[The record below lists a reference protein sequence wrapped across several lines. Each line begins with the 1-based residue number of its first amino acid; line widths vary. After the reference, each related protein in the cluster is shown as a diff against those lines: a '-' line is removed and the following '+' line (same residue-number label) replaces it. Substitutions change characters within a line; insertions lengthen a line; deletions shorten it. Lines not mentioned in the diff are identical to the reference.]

1 MHCIWQLK
9 GLVNCKLGQLSDLH
23 VFSERVVTKLSQLC
37 AGSCADFHIN
47 ISVHFISL
55 ILSKS
60 CDLPAPE
67 ISLLTQLGILKELFP
82 FFCGTFFRIP

>member
-1 MHCIWQLK
+1 MCCIWHLK
-9 GLVNCKLGQLSDLH
+9 GSVTCKLGQLSDLH
-23 VFSERVVTKLSQLC
+23 VFSERVVTKLSQLY

-60 CDLPAPE
+60 CDLPATE
-67 ISLLTQLGILKELFP
+67 ISLLTQLGV
-82 FFCGTFFRIP
+82 

>member
-9 GLVNCKLGQLSDLH
+9 GSVNCKFGQLSDLH
-23 VFSERVVTKLSQLC
+23 VFSERVVKKLSQFY

-55 ILSKS
+55 ILLKS
-60 CDLPAPE
+60 CDLPATE
-67 ISLLTQLGILKELFP
+67 ISLLTQFGM
-82 FFCGTFFRIP
+82 